1 MAGSI
6 EYTLALEE
14 DLNIGPRY
22 RVMTSLPGG
31 GSANGHQIALSSF
44 ATPHGGQSG
53 TWDPASVNSGA
64 VVETTVAVV
73 GAAVGD
79 VAIAT
84 LSTLPA
90 GCILTAH
97 VSGVDAVRV
106 TLANLSGAPVDVA
119 SGTLTILLFE
129 LV

>member
-53 TWDPASVNSGA
+53 SWTPAAVNPGA

-79 VAIAT
+79 VAIANFVP
-84 LSTLPA
+84 LPA
-90 GCILTAH
+90 GCILTAY
-97 VSGVDAVRV
+97 VSATDTVRV
-106 TLANLSGAPVDVA
+106 TLANLSGAPVSP